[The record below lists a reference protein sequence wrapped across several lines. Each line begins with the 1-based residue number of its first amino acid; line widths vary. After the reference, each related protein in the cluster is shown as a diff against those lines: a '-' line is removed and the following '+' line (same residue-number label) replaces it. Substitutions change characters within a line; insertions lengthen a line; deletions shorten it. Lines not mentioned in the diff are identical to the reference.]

1 MTSYVLP
8 HIDDYRAVSRR
19 GSGGNLGGI
28 RYQIEDGVNGF
39 LVSSK
44 RFQNCCG
51 ISRLSGSSLGTILPS
66 RSCVAPFYAE
76 VDGGSAATQ
85 TGKLQ
90 TGSN

>member
-39 LVSSK
+39 
-44 RFQNCCG
+44 
-51 ISRLSGSSLGTILPS
+51 P
-66 RSCVAPFYAE
+66 CVVEAVP
-76 VDGGSAATQ
+76 
-85 TGKLQ
+85 KLLRYLELER
-90 TGSN
+90 NLCFLCYLLFRIFAFLL